1 MTCCYIYSL
10 SSFVFLMIRRPPRS
24 TRTDTLF
31 PYTTLFRS
39 AFEHTIEHVD
49 LVIEL
54 VTVGAF
60 VRVVAA
66 DRRGTTD
73 ALQAR
78 RIQPG
83 GATIG
88 AGTGLVVHED
98 IRTGKPRRCDDVRQ
112 IFHILAIAGRDRMR
126 ILDRRIPERPGF
138 NGLGKGSEKR

>member
-1 MTCCYIYSL
+1 MA
-10 SSFVFLMIRRPPRS
+10 
-24 TRTDTLF
+24 RTDQILVLDLVAGYLVGVVRNVELLLADDL
-31 PYTTLFRS
+31 PGV

-73 ALQAR
+73 ALQSR

-88 AGTGLVVHED
+88 AGTALVVHEES
-98 IRTGKPRRCDDVRQ
+98 RTCKD
-112 IFHILAIAGRDRMR
+112 L
-126 ILDRRIPERPGF
+126 
-138 NGLGKGSEKR
+138 KRVW